1 MRPVTRKL
9 EVRKDYRFERHVGR
23 LRYSFEVQLPGMI
36 TDILGAIKDAE
47 ARLNDA
53 AVLPIERRK
62 ALRELA
68 RLESQ
73 LPTLQQRIV
82 DTKTEVERLE
92 RLDDTAVVM
101 WYQTR
106 GWTVPG
112 QEQLDN
118 SDSEA

>member
-1 MRPVTRKL
+1 MSKRKY
-9 EVRKDYRFERHVGR
+9 KDYRFERHVGR

-73 LPTLQQRIV
+73 LPKLQQRIV

-92 RLDDTAVVM
+92 RLDDAAVAL
-101 WYQTR
+101 WYQAR

-112 QEQLDN
+112 QEPSND